1 MAKPIQKKKK
11 EGLNAPGEWTLS
23 LERGSRPADY
33 ENSHVTTN
41 ADVVEGKLELRDE
54 NHNAVLLIPGTY
66 TKDDL
71 EDLADKF
78 GGTFAWNGYGPV
90 VAMSKSQFIP
100 LIKEI
105 YPKGITIMSESKSK
119 KKIREEENLIDQAAP
134 AAGAPMPQPV
144 PAPMEAAPPMGG
156 TPGPMNPMMPPAPG
170 MIPTGWMYPN
180 QSAQAVAMDTGDV
193 NLAGAAP
200 GAGVVEGQPVSNEE
214 AQLVTEYRKW
224 AKNKKLEATKQTLG
238 KRMKKKVKEDF
249 AGAGAPGFGEE
260 TPEEEEA
267 FGDEAEID
275 ISDEMGEETDGLAD
289 IAVDINKL
297 FIDAGVAEEDLL
309 PEDEPE
315 EEGMTDEELEDH
327 EASETPEE
335 EAAEEA
341 MEESRKVRIAKLK
354 ERIDEESRKARIAKL
369 KERIAKVRSN
379 KKAIKENKLVDQL
392 SDGDY
397 EAGPDALFADED
409 YADNDFDGN
418 IADDMFEEDDVM
430 DDMDPGNAVQDYGV
444 EDELFEEAAS
454 KASDPEAMQKVRA
467 VLSTLG
473 LKKDPKISISGKGY
487 SVKLGTWYSDAEGKA
502 VYNTQADVDAL
513 QDKLDAAG
521 YPEVKAKLL
530 GFKHSPQWLGFIVP
544 YSSYRAPEGEAEDE
558 LFERKE
564 RIKRV
569 LAKRK
574 KEALGAKDVDI
585 RFPAGTTAPKISPEA
600 AADLYEPAGSATT
613 QYEKRAKARREALRK
628 AREHVA
634 MLEGME
640 DPDLSDADKE
650 VGCVVDDVVEGGES
664 VAAKLGGKSRV
675 VAESTNRATQFV
687 ERYKEK
693 QSLDFKKLLS
703 DGLLG

>member
-144 PAPMEAAPPMGG
+144 PAPMGG

-238 KRMKKKVKEDF
+238 KRMEKKVKEDF

-444 EDELFEEAAS
+444 EDELFE
-454 KASDPEAMQKVRA
+454 
-467 VLSTLG
+467 
-473 LKKDPKISISGKGY
+473 
-487 SVKLGTWYSDAEGKA
+487 
-502 VYNTQADVDAL
+502 
-513 QDKLDAAG
+513 
-521 YPEVKAKLL
+521 
-530 GFKHSPQWLGFIVP
+530 
-544 YSSYRAPEGEAEDE
+544 
-558 LFERKE
+558 RKE

-600 AADLYEPAGSATT
+600 AADLYEPAGSATA